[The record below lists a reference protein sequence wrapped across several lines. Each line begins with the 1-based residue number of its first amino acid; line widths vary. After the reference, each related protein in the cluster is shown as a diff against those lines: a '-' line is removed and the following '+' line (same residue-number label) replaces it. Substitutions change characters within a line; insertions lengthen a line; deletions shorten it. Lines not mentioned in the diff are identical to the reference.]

1 MKREDNFP
9 GIIPRVMETATTAG
23 ALVLLTRMSRLIHHE
38 VDPDALGMSMKEF
51 STLNF
56 VRDGAGVTQRE
67 LATLMCVDANM
78 VVQLLNSL
86 ERRRFAVRE
95 RDEHD
100 RRRHVVRITPAG
112 TRALVRAERVLE
124 ESSDAVLAPLD
135 EDERGQLRA
144 LLPRAGGAG
153 AGAPVTEYRPRAGP
167 GAGRRCAASRR

>member
-1 MKREDNFP
+1 MT
-9 GIIPRVMETATTAG
+9 RVMETATTAG
-23 ALVLLTRMSRLIHHE
+23 ALVLLTRMSRLIHRE
-38 VDPDALGMSMKEF
+38 VHPDELGMSMKEF

-56 VRDGAGVTQRE
+56 VRDGDGVTQRE

-95 RDEHD
+95 RDEQD

-124 ESSDAVLAPLD
+124 ESTDAALAPLD
-135 EDERGQLRA
+135 EAERGELRGLLAKA
-144 LLPRAGGAG
+144 LGDGA
-153 AGAPVTEYRPRAGP
+153 AAPVTE
-167 GAGRRCAASRR
+167 

>member
-1 MKREDNFP
+1 MT
-9 GIIPRVMETATTAG
+9 RVMETATTAG

-38 VDPDALGMSMKEF
+38 VDPDELGMSMKEF

-56 VRDGAGVTQRE
+56 VRDGDGVTQRE

-95 RDEHD
+95 RDEQD

-124 ESSDAVLAPLD
+124 ESSDAVLAGLD
-135 EDERGQLRA
+135 EDERGRLRGLLAKA
-144 LLPRAGGAG
+144 LGDGA
-153 AGAPVTEYRPRAGP
+153 AAPVTE
-167 GAGRRCAASRR
+167 